1 MHATRFV
8 AGILLLIAS
17 ATGCG
22 SGDRS
27 AGLAGVSKAASSLS
41 SKADRGQENGIR
53 VETRNLYLGADLTPV
68 IAAQDFATF
77 IAATTAAWAMVQRND
92 FHARVKALA
101 AEIAANR
108 PALIG
113 LQEAYTWR
121 TQTPADGSA
130 TPATQVA
137 YDYVPELLAALKA
150 RGLEYRSVAQ
160 VELLDFEAPTLLGN
174 DARLTD
180 RGVILA
186 RKDVNTRNPTGVV
199 FANENLL
206 PVTVLGQTLLVKRG
220 YVAVDVKHQGEWLR
234 FVSTHLESFHPGIRM
249 LQAGELAVALA
260 TETRPVVLVGDLN
273 SHPGTEG
280 AAILAGA
287 GFRDVWAELHPGR
300 PGLTCCWPE
309 DLTKSTPGFSER
321 IDYVLFRG
329 PLEPRAAAVSGADP
343 ASRVAGLWPSD
354 HGGLFAELRLEE
366 QEDDSED
373 EQREERRTSVK

>member
-1 MHATRFV
+1 MQATRSVTGVF
-8 AGILLLIAS
+8 LLIVS
-17 ATGCG
+17 VTGCG

-27 AGLAGVSKAASSLS
+27 AGLAGASNPASSLS
-41 SKADRGQENGIR
+41 SKTGREQEKGIR

-68 IAAQDFATF
+68 IAATDFATF
-77 IAATTAAWAMVQRND
+77 IGATTAAWAMVQKND
-92 FHARVKALA
+92 YHARAKALA
-101 AEIAANR
+101 AEIAAQP

-121 TQTPADGSA
+121 TQTPADGPA

-160 VELLDFEAPTLLGN
+160 VELLDFEAPTLFGN

-180 RGVILA
+180 HGVILA
-186 RKDVNTRNPTGVV
+186 RKDVKTRNPAGVV
-199 FANENLL
+199 FANLL
-206 PVTVLGQTLLVKRG
+206 PVTVLGQTVFVKRG
-220 YVAVDVKHQGEWLR
+220 YVAVDVKHRGEWLR

-249 LQAGELAVALA
+249 LQAGQLAVALA

-309 DLTKSTPGFSER
+309 DLTKSNPGFSER
-321 IDYVLFRG
+321 IDDVLVRG
-329 PLEPRAAAVSGADP
+329 PLEPHAAAVSGADP

-354 HGGLFAELRLEE
+354 HGGLFAELRFEE

-373 EQREERRTSVK
+373 EQREERETSIK